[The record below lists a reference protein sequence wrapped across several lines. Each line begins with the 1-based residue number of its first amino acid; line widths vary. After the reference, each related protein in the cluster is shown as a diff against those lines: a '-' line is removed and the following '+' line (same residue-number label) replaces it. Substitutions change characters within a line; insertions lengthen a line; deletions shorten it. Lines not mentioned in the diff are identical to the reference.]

1 MKNKVMTRWN
11 DIPLEAKV
19 SFVYMFC
26 GVIQR
31 GLSFLT
37 MPFFT
42 RFLST
47 EQYGQVTI
55 YTSWMSLLTIFL
67 TLQLPYGSFS
77 KAMVK
82 FCHQRDEYV
91 TATEGICLG
100 LSSLFLLVYIPFRQ
114 FWNCF
119 FELPT
124 YIILIMV
131 FEIIS
136 NTIIVMWSS
145 KKKFE
150 NRYKEVVVLTLSM
163 AVLSLILQILFVCM
177 FDEKGY
183 ARIIGSA
190 LVTIVFGGSLFVKSI
205 IKAKSLYNK
214 IFWNYALRFNIPLIL
229 YYLSQMVFN
238 TSDRIMISH
247 MVDKGAAAIYGVSYN
262 IAFACDILL
271 VSINNTYIPWFYNK
285 MEKKDYS
292 DIKQVV
298 NIIIGILACVFLGVI
313 WFAPEIIMIVAGEK
327 YMSAAWNIPPV
338 TISVLLLFLAQ
349 LTNNILFYYEK
360 KKGLIYASVISA
372 LLNVFLNWMFIPRF
386 GWIAAG
392 YTTFFSY
399 LMFALINYIAARKL
413 LKREKISGELFDIK
427 SIVVIVFAFLILSS
441 LGVVFYNQKIVRIC
455 FGIVLLVFMF
465 AIRKVIMRYWN
476 IIKNKYGE

>member
-1 MKNKVMTRWN
+1 MTRWN

-67 TLQLPYGSFS
+67 TLQLPYGSFF

-91 TATEGICLG
+91 TAVEGICLG
-100 LSSLFLLVYIPFRQ
+100 LSSLFLLVYIPFRH
-114 FWNCF
+114 FWNYL

-124 YIILIMV
+124 FIILIMV

-150 NRYKEVVVLTLSM
+150 NKYKEVVVLTLSM
-163 AVLSLILQILFVCM
+163 AVLSLILQILFVCL
-177 FDEKGY
+177 FNEKGY

-190 LVTIVFGGSLFVKSI
+190 LVAIVFGGSLLIKSI
-205 IKAKSLYNK
+205 IKTKLFYNK
-214 IFWNYALRFNIPLIL
+214 IFWDYALRFNIPLIL

-247 MVDKGAAAIYGVSYN
+247 MVNKGAAAIYGVSYN

-271 VSINNTYIPWFYNK
+271 DSVNNTYIPWFYNK
-285 MEKKDYS
+285 MEKEDYS

-298 NIIIGILACVFLGVI
+298 NIIIGILSCVFLGVI
-313 WFAPEIIMIVAGEK
+313 WFAPEIIMLVAGKK
-327 YMSAAWNIPPV
+327 YMSAIWTIPPV

-349 LTNNILFYYEK
+349 LSIKVLFFYEK
-360 KKGLIYASVISA
+360 KRMLVYASVISA
-372 LLNVFLNWMFIPRF
+372 VSNIILNWIFIPRC

-399 LMFALINYIAARKL
+399 LIFALINYIAARKL
-413 LKREKISGELFDIK
+413 LKKEKVQCELFDIK
-427 SIVVIVFAFLILSS
+427 TIAVIFLVFLFLSF
-441 LGVVFYNQKIVRIC
+441 LGMVFYNRRIIRVC
-455 FGIVLLVFMF
+455 FGIVLLVFIF
-465 AIRKVIMRYWN
+465 AIRKVVMRYWH
-476 IIKNKYGE
+476 IIKNKNGE